1 MYYARM
7 LVIYVCILCTKRATL
22 MQPGAFVNS
31 DMPVGR
37 MASPSPAYL
46 CIRLHTQRIF
56 VFRALCICIESE
68 VYDAAHIIWHIV
80 TALCG

>member
-1 MYYARM
+1 M
-7 LVIYVCILCTKRATL
+7 RATL

-37 MASPSPAYL
+37 MASPSPAY
-46 CIRLHTQRIF
+46 CAFDYTQCIF

-68 VYDAAHIIWHIV
+68 VCDAAHIIWHIV
-80 TALCG
+80 TALLAN